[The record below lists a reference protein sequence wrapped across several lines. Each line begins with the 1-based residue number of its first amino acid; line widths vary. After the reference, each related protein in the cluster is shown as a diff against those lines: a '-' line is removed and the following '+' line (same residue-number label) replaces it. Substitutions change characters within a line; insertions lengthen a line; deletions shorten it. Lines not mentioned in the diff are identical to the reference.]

1 MNRLEAMSTLLTAAD
16 AGSLS
21 AASRKLG
28 VPLATVS
35 RRVSDLETYLRA
47 KLLIRTSRRLELT
60 EAGRSYI
67 AACREILE
75 QVEYAERL
83 ASGEYMTPKGDIV
96 VTAPIVFGRLHVL
109 PVITE
114 FLDAYPDINV
124 RLVQTD
130 RVANFTEDRVDIAL
144 RIGPLPDSGLLA
156 SRLGEVSRVVCA
168 SPDYLARHAPAPER
182 PGDLTHHRCITFN
195 GLFAP
200 DRWTFQDGKKTE
212 TARINSRLI
221 VSTAEAAID
230 AAASGLGITRVPG
243 RSTSSTRARGWCP
256 SKPGHSSTSRRIAY
270 AGGWQCCPI
279 SDATPDGLAGTIQA
293 TCKLKGQVESVAPG
307 NDPTRHSDVHRI
319 PEMICMNTTQNM

>member
-156 SRLGEVSRVVCA
+156 SRLGDVSRVVCA
-168 SPDYLARHAPAPER
+168 SPGYLARHAPAPER
-182 PGDLTHHRCITFN
+182 PSDLAHHRCITFE

-200 DRWTFQDGKKTE
+200 DRWTFQNGKKTE
-212 TARINSRLI
+212 TARIGSRLV

-230 AAASGLGITRVPG
+230 AAASGLGITRVLSYQTADAIKDG
-243 RSTSSTRARGWCP
+243 RLKLLLEAYEPDPWPVSIVYASQGMLPLKTRAFIDFATDRL
-256 SKPGHSSTSRRIAY
+256 RRR
-270 AGGWQCCPI
+270 
-279 SDATPDGLAGTIQA
+279 LAM
-293 TCKLKGQVESVAPG
+293 LP
-307 NDPTRHSDVHRI
+307 NL
-319 PEMICMNTTQNM
+319 